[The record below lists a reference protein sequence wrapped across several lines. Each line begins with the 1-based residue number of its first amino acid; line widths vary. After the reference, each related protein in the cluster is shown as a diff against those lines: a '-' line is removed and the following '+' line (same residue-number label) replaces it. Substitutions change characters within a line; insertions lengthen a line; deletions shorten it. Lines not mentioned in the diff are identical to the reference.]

1 MGGERSVST
10 RVMGVGK
17 REQRKAG
24 GIGDGVPTTCSSIS
38 QSVVR
43 IRSLFCLPSLSTLA
57 LSFPWQAELSRS
69 FSLGLG
75 VVNEQR
81 EREGAGAGRPGKAMT
96 EEARAQ
102 RVGKLQDARARKKKF
117 SRPPAPT
124 RRFGTG
130 DGGRGTETELWW
142 RASGLAPISWAGAP
156 VH

>member
-1 MGGERSVST
+1 MECRRRAV
-10 RVMGVGK
+10 
-17 REQRKAG
+17 
-24 GIGDGVPTTCSSIS
+24 
-38 QSVVR
+38 QSVGQSYVV
-43 IRSLFCLPSLSTLA
+43 RSLFFCLPSLFTLA
-57 LSFPWQAELSRS
+57 LSFPWQAEASLPRS

-81 EREGAGAGRPGKAMT
+81 EREGAGAGRAGKAMT
-96 EEARAQ
+96 EEARVQ

-142 RASGLAPISWAGAP
+142 RAAGLAPISCAGAP